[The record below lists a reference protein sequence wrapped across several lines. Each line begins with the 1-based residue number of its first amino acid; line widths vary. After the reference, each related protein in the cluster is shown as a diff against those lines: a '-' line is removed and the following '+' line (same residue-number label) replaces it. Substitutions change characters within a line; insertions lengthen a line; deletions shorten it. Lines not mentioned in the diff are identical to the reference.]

1 MRKAKL
7 NLIIDA
13 IMLVVMMALIGVGLL
28 NKYVLLTGQEKWEK
42 FGENLEFYLWGFD
55 RHDWNY
61 IHFILGI
68 ILFGLLVL
76 HIWFHWKMILNIYR
90 NLIKNKKTRV
100 FTGYTLVF
108 VSIIFL
114 IFPIFVKPEID
125 EAISRGGRHFSE
137 TSDGNEGERGSGRGS
152 GNGIGRGEGQQQQ
165 NIKTLTIEKKNNN
178 TNNISPE
185 VENNEITVE
194 KEQVHSTEQHESYSE
209 GKHRDIPSNIDIMG
223 SMTLIEVAD
232 KYNVPVNHIK
242 SKLNVPLS
250 TSNNEGLGRLKR
262 THGFTMSDVEEIIYN
277 YQKAK
282 E

>member
-61 IHFILGI
+61 LHFILGI

-90 NLIKNKKTRV
+90 NLIKNKNARV
-100 FTGYTLVF
+100 FTGYALVF

-137 TSDGNEGERGSGRGS
+137 TSDGNEGERGSGRG
-152 GNGIGRGEGQQQQ
+152 EGQQQQ
-165 NIKTLTIEKKNNN
+165 NIITLTIEKKDNN
-178 TNNISPE
+178 TNNISPG
-185 VENNEITVE
+185 VENNEITAE
-194 KEQVHSTEQHESYSE
+194 KEQVHSTEQHESYGE

-232 KYNVPVNHIK
+232 KYDVPVNHIK
-242 SKLNVPLS
+242 SKLDVPLS
-250 TSNNEGLGRLKR
+250 TSNNERLGRLRR
-262 THGFTMSDVEEIIYN
+262 TYGFTMSDVEEIIYN
-277 YQKAK
+277 YQKVK
-282 E
+282 

>member
-13 IMLVVMMALIGVGLL
+13 IMLDVMMALIGVGLL

-90 NLIKNKKTRV
+90 NLIKNKKARV
-100 FTGYTLVF
+100 FTGFTLVF

-114 IFPIFVKPEID
+114 IFPVFVKPEID
-125 EAISRGGRHFSE
+125 EAITRGGRHFSE
-137 TSDGNEGERGSGRGS
+137 ISESNDGEKEIRRD
-152 GNGIGRGEGQQQQ
+152 GRGERLQLQ
-165 NIKTLTIEKKNNN
+165 NTEPLPIEKKENN

-185 VENNEITVE
+185 TGNNEITVG
-194 KEQVHSTEQHESYSE
+194 KDQVHSSEQHESYGE
-209 GKHRDIPSNIDIMG
+209 GRHRDISSTIYIVG

-232 KYNVPVNHIK
+232 KYDVPVNHIK
-242 SKLNVPLS
+242 SKLDVPLS
-250 TSNNEGLGRLKR
+250 TSNNERLGRLKR
-262 THGFTMSDVEEIIYN
+262 THGFTMSDVEEIIHN